1 MRREVGAR
9 EGDPSSFGD
18 GDMAGLLVQVRN
30 KVCPAFRTGECR
42 ARTFRPAWRAARDVH
57 EHDGQTAF
65 AEGVGQRA
73 RSPQDVAHRVN
84 DGQAREAL
92 LQADNDQAGVWIENG
107 EGHERTF
114 QETRRP
120 ASTDLPET
128 PSAVARAL

>member
-1 MRREVGAR
+1 M
-9 EGDPSSFGD
+9 
-18 GDMAGLLVQVRN
+18 
-30 KVCPAFRTGECR
+30 
-42 ARTFRPAWRAARDVH
+42 FRPAWRAARDVH

-92 LQADNDQAGVWIENG
+92 LQVDNDQGGVWIEHG
-107 EGHERTF
+107 ECHEMSF

-120 ASTDLPET
+120 ARSELPGT
-128 PSAVARAL
+128 PSVVDQPLEQLDGGREFILFPW